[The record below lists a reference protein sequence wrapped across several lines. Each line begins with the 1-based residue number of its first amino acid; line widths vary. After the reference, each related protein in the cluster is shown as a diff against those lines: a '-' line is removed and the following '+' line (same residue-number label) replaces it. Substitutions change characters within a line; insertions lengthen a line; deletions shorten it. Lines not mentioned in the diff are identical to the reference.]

1 MEAGQLAAA
10 LLAERGSGLDDPAAR
25 LALAEACVRAA
36 VETEE
41 HLDNPRLGKRR
52 AGTRLLIAAVAEDDP
67 TAPTEEELLDY
78 AVALGR
84 RADELVDLGE
94 ASPLP
99 GTPAVLEALASVTRP
114 DGMPPF
120 SDTDLVTLAV
130 GASQDAAMTARLEL
144 YPRNLDP
151 KKALRQAQAASYL
164 GEPGLEPDKLRARVL
179 ARFPELARLPEPGQ
193 LRKLLQD
200 MGYTVNVVPGTDGI
214 TRYVIPGG
222 TLAGSWSST
231 RGPKSIARPA
241 EASTIAET
249 RLRLIAAT
257 ERGGFLAVTTRLPET
272 TSVCAELSALTSVS
286 TMNVSDVFLTA
297 LRDIVAQRGKPRWE
311 SVLAAD
317 TADAPMPAQTGF
329 GRLLDAVWERLDK
342 QIRSLPGTVLLHDA
356 TPLARYTGGTQFLS
370 RLAAN
375 ARQADEVPHGLWL
388 LCPMDDPRKPA
399 LLDEQTVAALGE
411 NEQIVVRPGITASTA
426 RRAS

>member
-1 MEAGQLAAA
+1 MKHQDGRSDSGQQFA
-10 LLAERGSGLDDPAAR
+10 SP
-25 LALAEACVRAA
+25 
-36 VETEE
+36 
-41 HLDNPRLGKRR
+41 
-52 AGTRLLIAAVAEDDP
+52 
-67 TAPTEEELLDY
+67 
-78 AVALGR
+78 GR
-84 RADELVDLGE
+84 RHL
-94 ASPLP
+94 
-99 GTPAVLEALASVTRP
+99 
-114 DGMPPF
+114 
-120 SDTDLVTLAV
+120 
-130 GASQDAAMTARLEL
+130 SQH
-144 YPRNLDP
+144 
-151 KKALRQAQAASYL
+151 
-164 GEPGLEPDKLRARVL
+164 KLRARVL

-388 LCPMDDPRKPA
+388 L
-399 LLDEQTVAALGE
+399 
-411 NEQIVVRPGITASTA
+411 
-426 RRAS
+426 